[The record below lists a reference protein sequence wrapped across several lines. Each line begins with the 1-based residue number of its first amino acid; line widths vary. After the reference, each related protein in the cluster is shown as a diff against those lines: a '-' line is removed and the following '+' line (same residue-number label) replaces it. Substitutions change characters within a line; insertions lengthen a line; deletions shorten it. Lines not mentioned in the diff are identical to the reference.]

1 MLLDASGWS
10 ENPACA
16 HGKLLSGIEQVRGG
30 NFDVEGVLVDSAHE
44 HAWQDALRQLMDT
57 DWRGI
62 CDWTTYSPERFT
74 PKVYQ
79 SMSSR
84 LSGVC
89 RTTSFTRE

>member
-1 MLLDASGWS
+1 VRT
-10 ENPACA
+10 PARA
-16 HGKLLSGIEQVRGG
+16 HGKLLSGIEQVRGA
-30 NFDVEGVLVDSAHE
+30 NFDVDGVLVDSVHE

-62 CDWTTYSPERFT
+62 RDWTTYSPERFT
-74 PKVYQ
+74 PKLYR